1 MSLVRDPGFQIDNI
15 ESNIECSVAYAQAGV
30 AELKAANYM
39 YPAQP
44 RREKEGGR
52 ERRMG
57 QQRIDPLTL
66 VDINLDEEE
75 EG

>member
-1 MSLVRDPGFQIDNI
+1 MSLVRDQSFQIDNI
-15 ESNIECSVAYAQAGV
+15 ESNIECSVAYVQAGV

-52 ERRMG
+52 ERMG

-66 VDINLDEEE
+66 VDINLDKEE